1 MATGRVR
8 SSRKLKQWIMDQLLS
23 EQYPGLVWDD
33 PDRTMFRIPW
43 KHAGKQDFRS
53 DEDAAI
59 FKAWAVFKGKL
70 RAGDKED
77 PPTWKTRLRCALNK
91 SSEFEE
97 VPGRSQLDISEPYKV
112 YRIVPLSEQGN
123 NTGAVHRDSRGRE
136 RERGMKRRRVKSESD
151 SEEEEEEEDEEEEEE
166 GRMGRE
172 EKKRKTPAV
181 VVEPITLVNKRP
193 LPSMLITVF
202 YSGLEVSQRRI
213 MGKDVRIA
221 SRLPARGHA
230 PSPASSVEKVWFP
243 SAASLSDPVRSQAL
257 SRLLP
262 FLERGVLLASR
273 PQGLFIQRLCQG
285 RVFWSGPGAPHHDR
299 PNKLDRQETLVQ
311 LFDSKQFSRNLEVY
325 RVSGGQPPQFK
336 VTLCFGEEFPD
347 NDPVTDKLITVQVEL
362 PRARQQLEEVTSFRE
377 SVALLQD
384 LASQS
389 PLGEVT
395 LNLYGIS

>member
-136 RERGMKRRRVKSESD
+136 RERGMKRRRVKSESQTGTD
-151 SEEEEEEEDEEEEEE
+151 CAEI
-166 GRMGRE
+166 GPGKPVRE
-172 EKKRKTPAV
+172 ESAPTGFPLPPPPPSLSLSA
-181 VVEPITLVNKRP
+181 